1 VRPRT
6 TLRLWLVVGTALLIA
21 VLLAGVAVA
30 QTTST
35 SFRMLRSSNAVAAD
49 CLQGAYGTVTINSL
63 GPVESMNVRLFNL
76 PPNRE
81 FDLFVIQVPDFPF
94 GLSWYQGDMET
105 DENGNAQQ
113 RFLGRFSIETF
124 TVAPGSAPAPR
135 VHRGPP
141 FADAATNPD
150 FAPVHQ
156 FHLGL
161 WFNSAGAARAAG
173 CTGEQLVRTPFNGEH
188 NAGVQALSTRQF
200 GDRNGPLRRVQ

>member
-1 VRPRT
+1 M
-6 TLRLWLVVGTALLIA
+6 LGAALVMAALAAGTAFA
-21 VLLAGVAVA
+21 VD
-30 QTTST
+30 ST
-35 SFRMLRSSNAVAAD
+35 SFRMVRSSNAVAAD
-49 CLQGAYGTVTINSL
+49 CLQGARGTVTINSL

-94 GLSWYQGDMET
+94 GLSWYQGDLQT

-124 TVAPGSAPAPR
+124 TVAPGSAPAPT
-135 VHRGPP
+135 VHEGPP
-141 FADAATNPD
+141 FPDAATNPP

-161 WFNSAGAARAAG
+161 WFNSANAAREAG
-173 CTGEQLVRTPFNGEH
+173 CTGEQLVRTPFNGVH

-200 GDRNGPLRRVQ
+200 GDRNGPLRRIQ